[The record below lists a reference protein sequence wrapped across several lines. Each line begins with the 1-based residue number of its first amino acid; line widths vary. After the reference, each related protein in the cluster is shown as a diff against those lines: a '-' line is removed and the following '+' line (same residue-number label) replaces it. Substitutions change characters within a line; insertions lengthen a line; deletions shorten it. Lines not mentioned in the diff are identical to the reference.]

1 MTDPSKSRG
10 AGDETEGDINEKPD
24 DKDDDG
30 ADCCNSL
37 LLGVVGLCIKFK
49 KFDILVLLL
58 LLSLS

>member
-24 DKDDDG
+24 DNDDDG

-37 LLGVVGLCIKFK
+37 LLGAGLCIKFK